1 VTFQSISLAIS
12 AGVATRS
19 LAQPYSLHTVLLKV
33 ESYNDAGVATPRL
46 FIVCILLISFLF
58 SSGGLFIPIDQL
70 PVFIR

>member
-1 VTFQSISLAIS
+1 MRGASSRYLLVFAVVNLTLVTFQSISLAIS
-12 AGVATRS
+12 
-19 LAQPYSLHTVLLKV
+19 
-33 ESYNDAGVATPRL
+33 AGVATPRL